1 MSRALSEFGSISIIA
16 FYVTTYPF
24 YGVSSASVTISEF
37 YSGAV
42 SGGLDAAVTA
52 SAAMITRRAPDSPR
66 WPLRK
71 EEGVRVLIDARAR
84 KDLGKFSLSAELHDG
99 GFICLVGKN
108 GSGKSTFLKA
118 IAGQLRI
125 DEGFVRLGGTDV
137 TRLPTEKRR
146 IVMVTPAS
154 SIAHLDVDAHLKLGA
169 KLRKLP
175 LDDARI
181 VQVKTELGINF
192 TGRARTLS
200 LGMRERLSLATALL
214 SSPKVILVDEAF
226 ANLHDRREFV
236 SAYRRLAQEAGIDV
250 VFTSQD
256 ESDASL
262 AEHLY
267 TIADG
272 STEKRS

>member
-1 MSRALSEFGSISIIA
+1 M
-16 FYVTTYPF
+16 
-24 YGVSSASVTISEF
+24 
-37 YSGAV
+37 
-42 SGGLDAAVTA
+42 
-52 SAAMITRRAPDSPR
+52 
-66 WPLRK
+66 
-71 EEGVRVLIDARAR
+71 IDARAR